1 MFISEGIYSKF
12 VSLKGR
18 TEIEKPYSFFFHD
31 NKVISDDNKF
41 SNFMYT
47 TFQRQ
52 QLYFDFYKD
61 LTENYLRR
69 RQIFCMKQ
77 QNN

>member
-18 TEIEKPYSFFFHD
+18 TEIEKSYSFFSFFGE

-41 SNFMYT
+41 PNFMYT

-52 QLYFDFYKD
+52 RLHFDFYKD
-61 LTENYLRR
+61 LPEYYLRQR
-69 RQIFCMKQ
+69 
-77 QNN
+77 

>member
-18 TEIEKPYSFFFHD
+18 TEIEKPYSFFFYA

-41 SNFMYT
+41 PNFMYT
-47 TFQRQ
+47 TLQRQ
-52 QLYFDFYKD
+52 RLHFDFYKD
-61 LTENYLRR
+61 LTENYLRHR
-69 RQIFCMKQ
+69 KIFGMK
-77 QNN
+77 

>member
-18 TEIEKPYSFFFHD
+18 TEIEKPYSFFFYA

-41 SNFMYT
+41 PNFTYT
-47 TFQRQ
+47 KVSKTAVTFRFLQR
-52 QLYFDFYKD
+52 LDRK
-61 LTENYLRR
+61 LSSP
-69 RQIFCMKQ
+69 
-77 QNN
+77 